1 MMKTNTLAPLLAPL
15 VLGLVAA
22 VPTTH
27 SSITPGAELVGVQL
41 FNGAECTAP
50 DPNRLSLTNT
60 ECWILPGQ
68 YLRVVAH
75 GDARLKYNSLHVYKT
90 QNCTGGWTLQ
100 PLDDACSD
108 VSAFDSIR
116 VVLDA

>member
-1 MMKTNTLAPLLAPL
+1 MGSTRGRGGSAMWD
-15 VLGLVAA
+15 VA
-22 VPTTH
+22 
-27 SSITPGAELVGVQL
+27 
-41 FNGAECTAP
+41 NGGE
-50 DPNRLSLTNT
+50 
-60 ECWILPGQ
+60 
-68 YLRVVAH
+68 V
-75 GDARLKYNSLHVYKT
+75 HVYKT